1 MKDSRHSESNFE
13 DFHNDFV
20 EFGIDAGVSVTNDWD
35 GNTMEFEYF
44 NGKKLGEAWGI
55 DGHADWK
62 KANHAGEAASDVEDS
77 IVTIGV
83 W

>member
-1 MKDSRHSESNFE
+1 
-13 DFHNDFV
+13 
-20 EFGIDAGVSVTNDWD
+20 
-35 GNTMEFEYF
+35 MEFEYF

-55 DGHADWK
+55 DGHADWE